1 VSGSRQRISR
11 STLPA
16 ERTCRDPAADLWA
29 IQQLKARYAWFADS
43 KYTAA
48 RGRQPRAALDRAA
61 RGQANCF
68 TRDAIWDGGREFGRR
83 LEGRHALFDFF
94 REGPWRFALHYYV
107 APIIEVNGDR
117 ARGWWRLW
125 QIGIPRKCR
134 HAILFAA
141 VTAED
146 YRRVGGHWLHSAVR
160 FQRAQFLRP
169 AEGGVLELMGKL
181 S

>member
-1 VSGSRQRISR
+1 MSRLRRMR
-11 STLPA
+11 SAEPA
-16 ERTCRDPAADLWA
+16 DCPSRDPAADLLA

-48 RGRQPRAALDRAA
+48 RARKPRAALDRAA

-68 TRDAIWDGGREFGRR
+68 TTDATWEGGREFGQR
-83 LEGRHALFDFF
+83 LEGRGALFDFF
-94 REGPWRFALHYYV
+94 RRGPWRFALHYYV
-107 APIIEVNGDR
+107 APIIEVDGDR

-125 QIGIPRKCR
+125 QIGIPRRGR

-141 VTAED
+141 VTAEH
-146 YRRVGGHWLHSAVR
+146 YRRVQGHWLHSAVR

-169 AEGGVLELMGKL
+169 SEGGMLELVGRL